1 VIGAWLGALPA
12 LVIAVAVLFGPGL
25 AIGAA
30 LRLRGLALWALA
42 PVVSVAVVAGLALVY
57 GFVKVPWAAWSILA
71 GVAVVVG
78 LAWLARLLLG
88 PRPALPVRDARGT
101 WLVTAGLL
109 VGGLLTAARFIVYV
123 HDPAA
128 ISMTNDAVFH
138 LNAVRHI
145 LETGSASSLHVSS
158 VIGGRGFYPAAWHAL
173 ASAVVLFTGVEIPV
187 GANVVS
193 LVIAAGVWTLGV
205 TWFARRIAGA
215 PAVTAAL
222 AASLSASLVVFP
234 MLMFQWGVLYS
245 YALSLA
251 LLPAAA
257 ALLLGAPRWFAGRGP
272 VSGPVRTAVL
282 LGALTLAAVGAIAL
296 SQPATLLAW
305 AIISISWFSW
315 WAVSHAIAEP
325 GRRRVVLLVAVA
337 VAWVAFALLWFLLTR
352 STSGS
357 HWPPFRSKVEAVLDV
372 LLNGQVLL
380 PVMLGVSILMIA
392 GLVVA
397 VVRPKLRWLAAA
409 WAVFGMLYAVSAS
422 VGHPDLRR
430 WLLGAWYADPY
441 RIAAAGATVVV
452 PLAAIGLA
460 VIASWATR
468 SVSARRGFQ
477 AERFGAAWAIVAV
490 AGLGVVALL
499 TAPMIQMRAVT
510 QGTVDAE
517 SRYITEDYLS
527 PDERALLER
536 LDEHVGEGDRVIG
549 NPSTGMGFG
558 YMLSGVDVYP
568 RTWAAPRTEPWR
580 VIEADLR
587 DAGSEPAVC
596 DALDVYGSPRYVL
609 DFGLG
614 EETPGRYELPGMTGF
629 AGRSGFELV
638 DAQGEASLWRITACT
653 P

>member
-1 VIGAWLGALPA
+1 MIGAWLGALPA

-42 PVVSVAVVAGLALVY
+42 PVVSVAVVAGLALLY

-173 ASAVVLFTGVEIPV
+173 ASAVVLLTGVEIPV
-187 GANVVS
+187 AANVVS

-257 ALLLGAPRWFAGRGP
+257 ALLVGAPRWFAGRGP
-272 VSGPVRTAVL
+272 ASSPVRTAVL
-282 LGALTLAAVGAIAL
+282 LGVLVLTAVGAIAL

-325 GRRRVVLLVAVA
+325 GRRRVVLLAAVA
-337 VAWVAFALLWFLLTR
+337 AAWAAFALLWFLLTR

-392 GLVVA
+392 GLIVA

-422 VGHPDLRR
+422 VGHPGLRR

-460 VIASWATR
+460 VIATWAAR
-468 SVSARRGFQ
+468 SISARRGVR

-490 AGLGVVALL
+490 AGLGVVTLL

-536 LDEHVGEGDRVIG
+536 LDDHVGEGERVIG

>member
-1 VIGAWLGALPA
+1 MIGTWLGALPA

-42 PVVSVAVVAGLALVY
+42 PVVSVAVVAGLALVF
-57 GFVKVPWAAWSILA
+57 GFAKVPWEAWSILA
-71 GVAVVVG
+71 GVAVAAG
-78 LAWLARLLLG
+78 LAWLARFLLG
-88 PRPALPVRDARGT
+88 PRPPLPARDARGT
-101 WLVTAGLL
+101 WLVTAGLA

-123 HDPAA
+123 HEPAA

-138 LNAVRHI
+138 LNAVRFV
-145 LETGSASSLHVSS
+145 LETGSASSLHVSG
-158 VIGGRGFYPAAWHAL
+158 VIGAQGFYPAAWHAIT
-173 ASAVVLFTGVEIPV
+173 SAVVQFTGVEIPV
-187 GANVVS
+187 AANMVS
-193 LVIAAGVWTLGV
+193 LVIAAGVWTLGI
-205 TWFARRIAGA
+205 TWFARRISGA

-222 AASLSASLVVFP
+222 AASLSASLAVFP

-257 ALLLGAPRWFAGRGP
+257 ALVVGSPRWFAGRGP
-272 VSGPVRTAVL
+272 TSGPVRTAAL
-282 LGALTLAAVGAIAL
+282 LGVLALAAAGAIAL

-305 AIISISWFSW
+305 AVLSVAWFSF
-315 WAVSHAIAEP
+315 WAISRAVRTP
-325 GRRRVVLLVAVA
+325 GRGRVILLLAVA
-337 VAWVAFALLWFLLTR
+337 AVWGAFALLWYLLTR

-357 HWPPFRSKVEAVLDV
+357 HWPPFRGKVEAVLDV

-380 PVMLGVSILMIA
+380 PVMLGISILMIA

-397 VVRPKLRWLAAA
+397 VLRPELRWLAAA

-422 VGHPDLRR
+422 IGHPGLRR

-441 RIAAAGATVVV
+441 RIAAAGATVVI

-460 VIASWATR
+460 VIAAWAAR
-468 SVSARRGFQ
+468 SISARRGFR
-477 AERFGAAWAIVAV
+477 AERFGAAWAMAVV
-490 AGLGVVALL
+490 AGLGVVTLVAV
-499 TAPMIQMRAVT
+499 PMIQMRAVT

-536 LDEHVGEGDRVIG
+536 LDVHVAEGERVIG

-558 YMLSGVDVYP
+558 YMLSGVDVFP
-568 RTWAAPRTEPWR
+568 RTWAPPRTEPWR
-580 VIEADLR
+580 VIEDDLR
-587 DAGSEPAVC
+587 DAAEDPAVC
-596 DALDVYGSPRYVL
+596 EALEVYGSPSYVL

-614 EETPGRYELPGMTGF
+614 EDTPGRFELPGMTDF

-638 DAQGEASLWRITACT
+638 DAEGEASLWRITACA